1 MSSSVASVASEEQR
15 MVNFLLFAINNLFKL
30 FNSYGLF
37 YVFGSAAIKI
47 NNGIKLN
54 TKSDIDTMLLSNGNA
69 PFNYVIAAV
78 IGRLFVII
86 DKINRRDT
94 SYFPQPEIPI
104 RPIIE
109 ISLKESEPAQ
119 IPFCNSIATIL
130 NDFGFSVAQQATISG
145 PIKWQS
151 TPLNI
156 SPFRI
161 HVIYENDGRYLVKLV
176 GAAPIGE
183 LILKTSNGPIQVPI
197 YKEYLDINV
206 YDNALSITNRQIEY
220 SKIFLRSIVKVSQ
233 FDIPTASPGMILCQQ
248 IDLFHSRYLARSRGS
263 KPREISADRK
273 SEVRA
278 LWDSLSVDQK
288 EAVRGLFARPV
299 NTYTNVFNGK
309 EKTVIGEFLKDIG
322 LEGGKRRQT
331 KGKKRRSTRKTL

>member
-1 MSSSVASVASEEQR
+1 MSSISRFSIKSEEQR
-15 MVNFLLFAINNLFKL
+15 MTNFLLFIIDNLNKL
-30 FNSYGLF
+30 FNDYGLF

-47 NNGIKLN
+47 NNKIKLN
-54 TKSDIDTMLLSNGNA
+54 LESDIDTMLLSNGKA
-69 PFNYVIAAV
+69 PLNYIIAAI
-78 IGRLFVII
+78 IGRLFVLI
-86 DKINRRDT
+86 DEINRKDS
-94 SYFPQPEIPI
+94 SYFPQPKTTII
-104 RPIIE
+104 PIIE
-109 ISLKESEPAQ
+109 ISLRESQPTH

-130 NDFGFSVAQQATISG
+130 NDFGFIIKQQAITSG

-183 LILKTSNGPIQVPI
+183 LILGTASGPIPVPI

-206 YDNALSITNRQIEY
+206 YDNTLSTRQAKY
-220 SKIFLRSIVKVSQ
+220 AATFSPSIVEIYH

-248 IDLFHSRYLARSRGS
+248 IDLFHSRYLARERGAM
-263 KPREISADRK
+263 PREISADRK
-273 SEVRA
+273 REVRA
-278 LWDSLSVDQK
+278 LWDSLSPKEQ
-288 EAVRGLFARPV
+288 EAVRGLFTRPV